1 MDKYK
6 AQLIAKGF
14 AQTNGIDFFKTY
26 TSIAKFAPIITQLA
40 FGMICNQ
47 ENHQINVKEDFQN
60 GKLTKDI
67 YMKQLDGYK
76 AFNKRNLVTQENH
89 IWFKI
94 SKMCLE
100 YKISH
105 DFCLKD

>member
-40 FGMICNQ
+40 FGMICN
-47 ENHQINVKEDFQN
+47 
-60 GKLTKDI
+60 
-67 YMKQLDGYK
+67 
-76 AFNKRNLVTQENH
+76 
-89 IWFKI
+89 
-94 SKMCLE
+94 
-100 YKISH
+100 
-105 DFCLKD
+105 